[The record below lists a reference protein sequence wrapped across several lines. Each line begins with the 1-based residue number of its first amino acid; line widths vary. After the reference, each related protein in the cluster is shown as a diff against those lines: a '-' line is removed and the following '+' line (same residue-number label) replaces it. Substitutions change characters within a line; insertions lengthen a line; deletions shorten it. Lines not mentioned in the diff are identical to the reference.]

1 MRELNDIQ
9 IDAIEKKI
17 GYRFRDKRL
26 LTQAFVRQSYYNENQ
41 DSSSY
46 PNEVLEFI
54 GDAVLSLC
62 VVNMMTDEGRVTNRG
77 FSVGVDEGDLT
88 VIRSRFTDK
97 RYLSAAE
104 RPLDLAKYLVLSVGD
119 LRNKVSETR
128 SVREDL
134 IESLIGA
141 VYLDSGRDMEVAQ
154 RFVDNLLDLNSRIV
168 VSEVP
173 KDDKTALQEYLQSK
187 KIALP
192 TYEVISR
199 EGPANAPTFSVR
211 CIVDGVVL
219 GEATAR
225 SKKDAEKDSARQALA
240 KLRAGEYDFDKKQ

>member
-1 MRELNDIQ
+1 M
-9 IDAIEKKI
+9 
-17 GYRFRDKRL
+17 
-26 LTQAFVRQSYYNENQ
+26 TQAFVRQSYYNENQ
-41 DSSSY
+41 ATSSY

-62 VVNMMTDEGRVTNRG
+62 VVNMMTDEGHVTDRG

-97 RYLSAAE
+97 RYLSTAE
-104 RPLDLAKYLVLSVGD
+104 RPLDLAKYLVLSIGD
-119 LRNKVSETR
+119 IRNNVSDTR

-141 VYLDSGRDMEVAQ
+141 VYLDSGRDMDVVQ
-154 RFVDNLLDLNSRIV
+154 RFVDNLLDINSRIV

-187 KIALP
+187 KINLP

-199 EGPANAPTFSVR
+199 EGPANAPTFRVR
-211 CIVDGVVL
+211 CIVEGIVL

-225 SKKDAEKDSARQALA
+225 SKKEAEKQSAKQALERL
-240 KLRAGEYDFDKKQ
+240 KVGEYNFDKKQ

>member
-41 DSSSY
+41 ANSTY

-54 GDAVLSLC
+54 GDAVLSLS
-62 VVNMMTDEGRVTNRG
+62 VVNMMTDEGQVSDRG
-77 FSVGVDEGDLT
+77 FGVGVDEGDLT

-97 RYLSAAE
+97 RYLSTAE
-104 RPLDLAKYLVLSVGD
+104 RSLDLAKYLVLSIGD
-119 LRNKVSETR
+119 MRNNVSDTR

-141 VYLDSGRDMEVAQ
+141 VYLDCGRDMVVAQ
-154 RFVDNLLDLNSRIV
+154 RFVDNLLDINSRIV
-168 VSEVP
+168 VSALP

-187 KIALP
+187 KISLP

-211 CIVDGVVL
+211 CIVEGVVL

-225 SKKDAEKDSARQALA
+225 SKKEAEKQSARQALER
-240 KLRAGEYDFDKKQ
+240 LRVGEYNFDKKQ